1 MPTTLITGANQG
13 LGLEF
18 ARQYAA
24 AGWHVI
30 ACCRNPIEAKALYDI
45 SQSSSNVEIRTLDV
59 RDADAIGRLAH
70 SLRNT
75 AIDLL
80 LNNAGLI
87 GPFPLREH
95 LPRQHFGRL
104 DYGLWTEVIET
115 NTFGPVRLAEAL
127 LDQVASSAQKK
138 IVTLSSTVGSIAEGN
153 RPAMA
158 YATSKAAVNKAM
170 TLIAGQVRDRGVIVA
185 LLCPGYVRTRMNV
198 DGRAP
203 VEARD
208 SVAGMRRIINGLT
221 LAQSGSFTRYNG
233 ESIAW

>member
-18 ARQYAA
+18 ARQYIE
-24 AGWHVI
+24 AGWRVI

-45 SQSSSNVEIRTLDV
+45 SQVNSDLEIRALDV
-59 RDADAIGRLAH
+59 RDPAAIARLA
-70 SLRNT
+70 RNLHDT
-75 AIDLL
+75 SIDVL
-80 LNNAGLI
+80 LNNAGMI

-95 LPRQHFGRL
+95 LPRQRFGQL

-127 LDQVASSAQKK
+127 LEQVAASQQKK
-138 IVTLSSTVGSIAEGN
+138 IVTLSSTVGSIAEGT

-158 YATSKAAVNKAM
+158 YATSKAALNKAM
-170 TLIAGQVRDRGVIVA
+170 TLVAQQVRERGVIVA

-203 VEARD
+203 VEPSD
-208 SVAGMRRIINGLT
+208 SVAGMRTLIEGLT
-221 LAQSGSFTRYNG
+221 LAQSGSFTRYSG
-233 ESIAW
+233 EPIAW

>member
-18 ARQYAA
+18 ARQYAN
-24 AGWHVI
+24 AGWRVL

-45 SQSSSNVEIRTLDV
+45 SQSSSNLDIRALDV
-59 RDADAIGRLAH
+59 RDPIAISRLAR
-70 SLRNT
+70 SLRDT
-75 AIDLL
+75 PIDVL
-80 LNNAGLI
+80 LNNAGVI

-95 LPRQHFGRL
+95 LPRQHFGQL

-115 NTFGPVRLAEAL
+115 NTFGPIRLAEAL
-127 LDQVASSAQKK
+127 LDQVAASAQKK
-138 IVTLSSTVGSIAEGN
+138 IVTLSSTVGSISEGN

-170 TLIAGQVRDRGVIVA
+170 TLVAQQVRERGVIVA

-208 SVAGMRRIINGLT
+208 SVTAMRRIIEGLT
-221 LAQSGSFTRYNG
+221 LEESGSFTRYNG
-233 ESIAW
+233 QSIAW